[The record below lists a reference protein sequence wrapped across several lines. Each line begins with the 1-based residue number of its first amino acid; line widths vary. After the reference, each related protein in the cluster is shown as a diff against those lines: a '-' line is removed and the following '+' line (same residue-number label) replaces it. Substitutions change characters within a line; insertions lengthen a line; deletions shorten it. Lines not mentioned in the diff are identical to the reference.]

1 MQKKVFLVV
10 LIEHSFANIFSH
22 VTVGNF
28 RYFGVIVTRIEGIM
42 IDIDRTNRF
51 RRFLGLF
58 KDLYSFRILLL
69 FFCFS
74 LTLLSLGGSEQR
86 DESKARSASLAAESP
101 DPPHAARSATKAN
114 PAAQL
119 MVRPNRF
126 RRQLWDIRS
135 PSAE

>member
-58 KDLYSFRILLL
+58 KDLYSFLSFSKSLKKLKKLKTLQRSLKRFKLKVFKL
-69 FFCFS
+69 FES
-74 LTLLSLGGSEQR
+74 LKSLKGL
-86 DESKARSASLAAESP
+86 KHL
-101 DPPHAARSATKAN
+101 
-114 PAAQL
+114 
-119 MVRPNRF
+119 
-126 RRQLWDIRS
+126 
-135 PSAE
+135 